1 MYSCIVVGTDGSDTA
16 AEAVRQ
22 AAELARIHG
31 ARLHLVSAYSPTLRA
46 KLQAERELL
55 PEEERW
61 MASPGEQA
69 ERVLTEAAK
78 GAEASGIAVETHS
91 LPGDPA
97 EVIIELAENLEAE
110 LVVVGNKGMTG
121 ITRFLLGSVP
131 SKVAHHASCSVL
143 IVRTT

>member
-78 GAEASGIAVETHS
+78 GVEASGVAVETHS

-97 EVIIELAENLEAE
+97 EVIIELAESLEAQ

>member
-1 MYSCIVVGTDGSDTA
+1 VYSCIVVGTDGSDTA

-78 GAEASGIAVETHS
+78 AAEASGIAVETHS